1 MISELQA
8 VEAVLAGVASGGV
21 HVLQVAAAGSDLP
34 KLPYLLIEPQVA
46 VPQFES
52 SLDGED
58 GELDF
63 RVRLK
68 AVAAN
73 TTAALVVLRNA
84 RVRLVNGGR
93 RGVLPVAGRA
103 CEIEYER
110 HETDFIDTQTAL
122 PSTTRSVALS
132 IDTYRLISQPA

>member
-1 MISELQA
+1 LISELQA
-8 VEAVLAGVASGGV
+8 VEAALAGVASGGV
-21 HVLQVAAAGSDLP
+21 HLLQVATPGGELP
-34 KLPYLLIEPQVA
+34 KLPYLLIEPQVG
-46 VPQFES
+46 VPRFEP

-73 TTAALVVLRNA
+73 STSSLIVLRNA
-84 RVRLVNGGR
+84 RARLVNGGR
-93 RGVLPVAGRA
+93 RGALPVAGRT